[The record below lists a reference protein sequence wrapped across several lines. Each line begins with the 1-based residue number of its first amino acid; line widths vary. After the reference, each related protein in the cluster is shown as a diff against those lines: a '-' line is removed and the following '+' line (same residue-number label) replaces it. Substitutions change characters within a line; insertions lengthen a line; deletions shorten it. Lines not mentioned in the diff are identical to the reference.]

1 MRRFR
6 VVTLSV
12 LVIVLSSALMG
23 LLAESPNKRPKET
36 ALVAAHESAAKEKV
50 SPWMLIGFFKECIKR
65 NRTNKRKEYAIMI
78 DRIIWIAV
86 AAVVT
91 VGVVIWIGKAAESK
105 DEKADAEADDANN
118 R

>member
-1 MRRFR
+1 MNEKELELLLSSKMKSCVAGRRLSDGFAERMVSEVRRSKRMRRFR

-23 LLAESPNKRPKET
+23 LLAESPNKWPKET

-65 NRTNKRKEYAIMI
+65 NRTNKRKEEY
-78 DRIIWIAV
+78 
-86 AAVVT
+86 
-91 VGVVIWIGKAAESK
+91 
-105 DEKADAEADDANN
+105 
-118 R
+118 

>member
-1 MRRFR
+1 MNEKELELLLSSKVKSCVAGKRLSDGFAERMVSEVRRSKRMRRFR

-50 SPWMLIGFFKECIKR
+50 SPWMLIGFFKECFKR
-65 NRTNKRKEYAIMI
+65 NRTNKRKEEY
-78 DRIIWIAV
+78 
-86 AAVVT
+86 
-91 VGVVIWIGKAAESK
+91 
-105 DEKADAEADDANN
+105 
-118 R
+118 

>member
-1 MRRFR
+1 MNEKELELLLSSKMKSCVAGRRLSDGFAERMVSEVRRSKRMRRFR

-23 LLAESPNKRPKET
+23 LLAESPDKRPKET

-65 NRTNKRKEYAIMI
+65 NRTNKRKEEY
-78 DRIIWIAV
+78 
-86 AAVVT
+86 
-91 VGVVIWIGKAAESK
+91 
-105 DEKADAEADDANN
+105 
-118 R
+118 

>member
-1 MRRFR
+1 MNEEELELLLSSKMKSCVAGRRLSDGFAERMVSEVRRSKRMRRFR

-23 LLAESPNKRPKET
+23 LLAETPNKGPKET

-65 NRTNKRKEYAIMI
+65 NRTNKRKEEY
-78 DRIIWIAV
+78 
-86 AAVVT
+86 
-91 VGVVIWIGKAAESK
+91 
-105 DEKADAEADDANN
+105 
-118 R
+118 